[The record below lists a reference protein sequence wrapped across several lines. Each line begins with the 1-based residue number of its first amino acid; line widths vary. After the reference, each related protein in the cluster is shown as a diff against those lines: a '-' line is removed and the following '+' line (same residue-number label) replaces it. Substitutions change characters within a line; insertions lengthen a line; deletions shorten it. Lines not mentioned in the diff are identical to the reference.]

1 MVPPLRCS
9 ITASVR
15 LVDGVYV
22 LVLSRE
28 LSGWLLEVGGYSV
41 VAGDG
46 HYSDYVGFQ
55 RGKEP
60 ATEKTLSYMQ
70 TKYMFFILNCIVQY
84 LHLKINDMVLLENHI
99 KRIVC
104 VKKMGI
110 SNI

>member
-9 ITASVR
+9 ITVSVR

-22 LVLSRE
+22 LVLSQE

-60 ATEKTLSYMQ
+60 ATEKNIELYANQIYVFHFKLYCTIF
-70 TKYMFFILNCIVQY
+70 TF
-84 LHLKINDMVLLENHI
+84 EN
-99 KRIVC
+99 K
-104 VKKMGI
+104 
-110 SNI
+110 